1 MPRCDPARSPYCATR
16 HLLRNLGQAYQLRRN
31 PLTRELFARPG
42 DEALQ
47 TVTARV
53 YDSMRAMNPRQA
65 AILLRVDVGRHDPRI
80 VAADLAL
87 LTRQFHRERK
97 AAHEHFYH
105 VYCGH
110 DVDFGNRGA
119 QPIEVDSDFPWR
131 LLERAASLADSGET
145 SSARAILDD
154 VAGSGAD
161 GLLRGE
167 AFAQLAMLSA
177 WEHRFDRGKGYV
189 GGARQLLATAEMPA
203 DTHARLVNEVNA
215 AANILRW
222 FEEGPEAIAIEPASS
237 ALRERERLVR
247 AAAALRSGESALALA
262 LTEGLDERS
271 PALRDPGA
279 AVDLL
284 TLRAEL
290 ADFTGQDPLLSEELF
305 SRAAAAAQTN
315 GLRGREM
322 YATHQL
328 MLTKWMHTRNP
339 QDRLGYRQLVNRID
353 PSLPPRLRS
362 YLTFSAADV
371 ELAIGHP
378 RRALL
383 AARAAGRVSTN
394 RYERFSARG
403 LAAGS
408 LLRLGRIDEA
418 GEQAALAASEARAG
432 GHTRVLSLAQRIGAQ
447 VFFIQGN
454 RRAARAAIEESIE
467 CARYF
472 SSPYVLSQAQA
483 LRERIRAR

>member
-16 HLLRNLGQAYQLRRN
+16 HLLRNLGQARQLRRN
-31 PLTRELFARPG
+31 PLAREIFARPS
-42 DEALQ
+42 DEALHA
-47 TVTARV
+47 VTARV
-53 YDSMRAMNPRQA
+53 YDSMRAMNPRHA
-65 AILLRVDVGRHDPRI
+65 ALLLRVDVGRHDPRI

-87 LTRQFHRERK
+87 SRRQFHRERK
-97 AAHEHFYH
+97 AAHARFYH
-105 VYCGH
+105 VYSGH
-110 DVDFGNRGA
+110 SPSFGKRGVR
-119 QPIEVDSDFPWR
+119 PIEVDGDFSRR

-154 VAGSGAD
+154 IAASGAD
-161 GLLRGE
+161 GSLRGE
-167 AFAQLAMLSA
+167 ALAQLAMVSA
-177 WEHRFDRGKGYV
+177 WEHRFDRGKSYV
-189 GGARQLLATAEMPA
+189 RGARQLLASAEMRL
-203 DTHARLVNEVNA
+203 DVRERLVDEVDA

-222 FEEGPEAIAIEPASS
+222 FAEGPEAIGIGPVSGT
-237 ALRERERLVR
+237 LRDRERLVR
-247 AAAALRSGESALALA
+247 AAAALRSGESTLALA
-262 LTEGLDERS
+262 LMEGLDERS

-290 ADFTGQDPLLSEELF
+290 ADFTGQNPLLSEELF
-305 SRAAAAAQTN
+305 SCAAAAAQAN

-328 MLTKWMHTRNP
+328 MLTKWMHTRNA
-339 QDRLGYRQLVNRID
+339 QDRLVYRKLVDGID

-378 RRALL
+378 RRALS

-394 RYERFSARG
+394 PYERFSARG

-408 LLRLGRIDEA
+408 LLRLGRVDEA
-418 GEQAALAASEARAG
+418 GEQATLAASEARAG

-447 VFFIQGN
+447 V
-454 RRAARAAIEESIE
+454 
-467 CARYF
+467 YF
-472 SSPYVLSQAQA
+472 
-483 LRERIRAR
+483 